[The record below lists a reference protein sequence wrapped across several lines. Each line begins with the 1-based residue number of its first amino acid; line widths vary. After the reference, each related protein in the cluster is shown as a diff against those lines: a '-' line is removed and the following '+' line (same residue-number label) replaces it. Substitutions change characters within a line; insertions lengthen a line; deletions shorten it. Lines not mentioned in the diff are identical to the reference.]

1 LDRKPESYVTPTIHE
16 ELTTFYM
23 EVKPDNADK
32 VIDQFFFDIQVDS
45 ILAKYKGREEVL
57 FHMLKNK

>member
-1 LDRKPESYVTPTIHE
+1 MTPTLRE
-16 ELTTFYM
+16 ELTSFYM
-23 EVKPDNADK
+23 QVKPDNADK
-32 VIDQFFFDIQVDS
+32 VIDELPFDVQVDS